1 MIRNIR
7 HIQIKKIKNSPN
19 LLKAIIIFQ
28 EENNIWEKRD
38 EIESIKLKELDKI
51 NKNNKNKYI

>member
-28 EENNIWEKRD
+28 EGNNIFNY
-38 EIESIKLKELDKI
+38 I
-51 NKNNKNKYI
+51 NEG

>member
-28 EENNIWEKRD
+28 EENNIWGKRD

-51 NKNNKNKYI
+51 NKNNK